1 MDRLYEYMQRQLQAV
16 DSSYLRYIYPSIKWE
31 NHMLGL
37 VGPRG
42 VGKTTLFLQHIKK
55 YHTLEDT
62 LFVSADHMY
71 FADHTLYDT
80 AEALWK
86 NGGRYF
92 FIDEVHKYPAWSRE
106 LKAIY
111 DTLPDL
117 HVYFTGSSILDIE
130 KGEADLSR
138 RAPKYLMQGLS
149 FREFLSIIYDT
160 LPDLHVYFT
169 GSSILDI
176 EKGEA
181 DLSRR
186 APKYLM
192 QGLSFREFLS
202 IRHGVEMEPLDLDD
216 ILAHRYQIPGV
227 THPLPF
233 FKDYLY
239 LGYYPFSTDSDFEVE
254 LDQVISRTL
263 EVDIPQFANMSAATG
278 RKLKRLM
285 AIVSTLAPFKPN
297 MTSLASQIGASRN
310 NLESYLM
317 YMEKAGMIAQLRTG
331 ASGLGAL
338 GKAEKIYLDN
348 TSILSNLSDGPENIG
363 TVRET
368 FFYNQ
373 MRVNHLVTASR
384 TSDFEIEGRTFE
396 IGGRTKGRDQL
407 KGSAEGYVVKDD
419 IEFGAQ
425 NVVPLWAFGL
435 NY

>member
-106 LKAIY
+106 LKA
-111 DTLPDL
+111 
-117 HVYFTGSSILDIE
+117 
-130 KGEADLSR
+130 
-138 RAPKYLMQGLS
+138 
-149 FREFLSIIYDT
+149 IYDT

-310 NLESYLM
+310 NLEGYLM

>member
-106 LKAIY
+106 LKA
-111 DTLPDL
+111 
-117 HVYFTGSSILDIE
+117 
-130 KGEADLSR
+130 
-138 RAPKYLMQGLS
+138 
-149 FREFLSIIYDT
+149 IYDT

-396 IGGRTKGRDQL
+396 IGGRAKGRDQL

>member
-149 FREFLSIIYDT
+149 FREFLSI
-160 LPDLHVYFT
+160 
-169 GSSILDI
+169 
-176 EKGEA
+176 
-181 DLSRR
+181 
-186 APKYLM
+186 
-192 QGLSFREFLS
+192 
-202 IRHGVEMEPLDLDD
+202 RHGVEMEPLDLDD

-239 LGYYPFSTDSDFEVE
+239 LGYYPFSTDSNFEVE